1 MESFKKKI
9 NGKLLLLMSVEGI
22 ANKLYFNQD
31 FLQEGGT
38 SDQFFE
44 AVSYPVDLHGMSIF
58 IKIYLELYIVRG
70 TCFYHA
76 LHSYCP
82 VLIEI
87 IDARLKENYKGN
99 FLM

>member
-1 MESFKKKI
+1 
-9 NGKLLLLMSVEGI
+9 MSVEGI

-31 FLQEGGT
+31 FLKEGGT
-38 SDQFFE
+38 SEQFFE
-44 AVSYPVDLHGMSIF
+44 AVSYLVDLEGMSSSV
-58 IKIYLELYIVRG
+58 KIYLELYIVRD
-70 TCFYHA
+70 TCYYNA
-76 LHSYCP
+76 LHNYCP